1 MSHVLAPMPRDEFLK
16 ELANL
21 NTLLDTAEVTVG
33 FQVEIQRLLRASGVD
48 VSLLYALRMRG
59 VTRVRLEVPC
69 GEDPD
74 EYCAALEAHCDGLL
88 GADPAPEQW
97 STSAVLDARK
107 AALDSLRGLR
117 SR

>member
-21 NTLLDTAEVTVG
+21 NACLDTAEVTVG
-33 FQVEIQRLLRASGVD
+33 FGEAVQRYLRASGVE
-48 VSLLYALRMRG
+48 VSLRYAMRMHG
-59 VTRVRLEVPC
+59 VTRVRVEVPR

-74 EYCAALEAHCDGLL
+74 EYCVALEAHCDGLL
-88 GADPAPEQW
+88 RADPAPEQW
-97 STSAVLDARK
+97 STSVVLDARK